1 MRERHDRR
9 VETLETG
16 WAKRRAVLTVD
27 FEDYRRQ
34 ELRDHLG
41 RPQPPNRHEVERQLH
56 LLLELLEVLDLR
68 ATFFA
73 VGRLTREIDPSLWR
87 AITARH
93 RLGCHGYEH
102 LAVSALGPA
111 GFRDDLHRAKAALE
125 DASGQPVA
133 SFRAPYFSGEDCDP
147 WFGEALAAEGFRFDS
162 SRRLGSPPRGFDGTF
177 AVPGSGGT
185 VAEVPL
191 PSIGFGP
198 KRLTIIGGTYLR
210 LFPLGVVGRLLER
223 AERAGFV
230 PMVYL
235 HPYDIDPVASPLEYP
250 AWGHWLARAG
260 DRMRRTGRR
269 TAGSKLAAL
278 ASTYDFGPIES
289 TAKVAA

>member
-1 MRERHDRR
+1 MTAGR
-9 VETLETG
+9 
-16 WAKRRAVLTVD
+16 RRAVLTVD

-41 RPQPPNRHEVERQLH
+41 RPQPPNPHEVERQLH
-56 LLLELLEVLDLR
+56 TLLELLEALGVR

-73 VGRLTREIDPSLWR
+73 VGRLTGEVSPSVWK

-102 LAVSALGPA
+102 LAVPVLGPA

-125 DASGQPVA
+125 DASGEEVA

-147 WFGEALAAEGFRFDS
+147 WFGETLAAEGFRFDS
-162 SRRLGSPPRGFDGTF
+162 SRRLGSPPRGFRG
-177 AVPGSGGT
+177 ALEVPGSGGT

-198 KRLTIIGGTYLR
+198 KRLTVIGGTYLR
-210 LFPLGVVGRLLER
+210 LLPLPVVRRLLER
-223 AERAGFV
+223 SERAGFV

-235 HPYDIDPVASPLEYP
+235 HPYDVDPLASPLAYP
-250 AWGHWLARAG
+250 AWGYWWDRAG
-260 DRMRRTGRR
+260 DRMRRAGRR
-269 TAGSKLAAL
+269 TAGDKLAAL
-278 ASTYDFGPIES
+278 ARTYEFGPIES
-289 TAKVAA
+289 ATEGAA